1 MKYRSRSDIVGLLL
15 DAANGGGATKT
26 KLMYKAYLSFNQL
39 REYLTLLVENGLIEY
54 EVGMRTYRTTEKGIR
69 LLQIQNTM
77 DEIVPIRNVK
87 EK

>member
-39 REYLTLLVENGLIEY
+39 REYLALLVENGLIEY
-54 EVGMRTYRTTEKGIR
+54 EEGMRTYRTTEKGMR

-77 DEIVPIRNVK
+77 DEMTPINYIS

>member
-1 MKYRSRSDIVGLLL
+1 MKYRSRSDIIGLLL
-15 DAANGGGATKT
+15 SAANGGGASKT

-39 REYLTLLVENGLIEY
+39 REYMTLLVENGLIEY
-54 EVGMRTYRTTEKGIR
+54 EEGMRTYRTTEKGMR

-77 DEIVPIRNVK
+77 DEIAPIIYIS

>member
-15 DAANGGGATKT
+15 DAENGGGATKT

-39 REYLTLLVENGLIEY
+39 REYMTLLVENGLIEY
-54 EVGMRTYRTTEKGIR
+54 EEGMRTYRTTEKGMR

-77 DEIVPIRNVK
+77 DEIAPIIYIS

>member
-26 KLMYKAYLSFNQL
+26 KLMYSAFISFNQL
-39 REYLTLLVENGLIEY
+39 REYLSLMVENGLVQY
-54 EVGMRTYRTTEKGIR
+54 EEGMHTYRTTEKGMR
-69 LLQIQNTM
+69 LLHIQNKI
-77 DEIVPIRNVK
+77 DEVAPINYIS